1 MAPKKDKDERLTR
14 VAIVESEK
22 CKPKKCQQECKSFCP
37 VNRMGK
43 ACIEVVPTS
52 KVANLSEVLC
62 IGCGICVKRCPF
74 KAIQII
80 NLPKNLEKETT
91 HRYGPNSFKLH
102 RLPMPRPSQVLGLV
116 GTNGIGKSTAV
127 KILAGKLKPNLGRFD
142 NPPDWE
148 EILLMYRG
156 SELQNYFTKI
166 LQDDLKAIVKIQ
178 WVDKISA
185 VAKGKVSTLLKS
197 KADRGE
203 EVMNELTTILDLN
216 HVLDRNV
223 DVLSG
228 GELQRFAIAIVCV
241 QRADAYLID
250 EPSSYLDIRQRLN
263 AARTIRSLT
272 DVGESTFVTV
282 IEHDLAILDYM
293 SDFICCLYGTP
304 GAYGVVTMPF
314 NVRDGINI
322 FLAGF
327 LPTENLRF
335 RDSALSF
342 KVAQGLD
349 EREIG
354 YEKDDMTHQ
363 YRSMSKTLYNKK
375 TGEQIFKLH
384 VNSGGFSESQIIVLL
399 GENGCGKT
407 TLVRMIAGLLKP
419 DGEDEETEDPA
430 VPQLAISYKPQKISP
445 KLNVPVRAL
454 LMKKIKAAFGH
465 PTFQTEVVKPMM
477 IEELLDQPLQQLSG
491 GELQRVAIV
500 LALGTPGNVYL
511 IDEPSAYLDS
521 SQRIV
526 AAKVIRRFVISSKRS
541 AFIVEHDF
549 VMSTYLA
556 DRVIVYEGTPGVECT
571 ASAPK
576 SLLEGMN
583 QFLKQLDITFRRD
596 DESHRPRINKGG
608 SQMDVSQKKSGTYFH
623 ISD

>member
-1 MAPKKDKDERLTR
+1 MAPKKDKDEKLTR

-22 CKPKKCQQECKSFCP
+22 CKPRKCQQECKSFCP

-43 ACIEVVPTS
+43 ACIEVAPNS

-127 KILAGKLKPNLGRFD
+127 KILAGKLKPNLGRYD
-142 NPPDWE
+142 DPPDWE

-197 KADRGE
+197 KADRGD
-203 EVMNELTTILDLN
+203 EVMKELTKTLDLD

-228 GELQRFAIAIVCV
+228 GELQRFAICIVCV

-272 DVGESTFVTV
+272 DVGEGTFVTV

-354 YEKDDMTHQ
+354 YEKEDMTHK
-363 YRSMSKTLYNKK
+363 YRAMSKTLYARK
-375 TGEQIFKLH
+375 TNEQVFKLN
-384 VNSGGFSESQIIVLL
+384 VSAGGFSESQIIVLL

-407 TLVRMIAGLLKP
+407 TLVRMIAGLLRP
-419 DGEDEETEDPA
+419 DGEEEGEENPA

-556 DRVIVYEGTPGVECT
+556 DRVIVYTGTPGVECT
-571 ASAPK
+571 ATPPK

-608 SQMDVSQKKSGTYFH
+608 SQMDTQQKKAGTYFH
-623 ISD
+623 VSD